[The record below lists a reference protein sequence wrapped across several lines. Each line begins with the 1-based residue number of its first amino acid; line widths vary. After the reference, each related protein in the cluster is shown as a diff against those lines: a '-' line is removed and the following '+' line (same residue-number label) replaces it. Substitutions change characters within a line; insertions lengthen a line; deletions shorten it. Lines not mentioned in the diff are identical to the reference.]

1 MYMNKTALEATTYKK
16 QNSGNFEHMQTYCFF
31 RATYEFNSLTCRENA
46 DSIKQTWDIN
56 WQKNTTI

>member
-31 RATYEFNSLTCRENA
+31 SATYEFNSLTCKENA
-46 DSIKQTWDIN
+46 DSIKQTLDIN
-56 WQKNTTI
+56 